1 MGGAILFGL
10 FLWWVIWTFK
20 KFGLGGGK
28 PPHPGPGWG
37 GPGPAP
43 TGPLPKKWPG
53 GGPDVIPDWVE
64 EEVGKV
70 IILPRPPETSGD
82 DDPPSQAPGTRQ
94 PLKVA

>member
-1 MGGAILFGL
+1 MFGAILFGL
-10 FLWWVIWTFK
+10 FVWWVVRMYK
-20 KFGLGGGK
+20 RFGLGGGK

-64 EEVGKV
+64 EEVGSVV
-70 IILPRPPETSGD
+70 IPRPSE
-82 DDPPSQAPGTRQ
+82 PGTETVK
-94 PLKVA
+94 PGIKV